1 MTKHLLK
8 LREKAEQIGY
18 LASLCFFFF
27 VLKKSKCQTTH
38 IFSWS
43 GLLGCI
49 IRKYLECTPHKPP
62 C

>member
-27 VLKKSKCQTTH
+27 FTQEEQMSNNAH
-38 IFSWS
+38 ILVVWTV
-43 GLLGCI
+43 GL
-49 IRKYLECTPHKPP
+49 YYP
-62 C
+62 